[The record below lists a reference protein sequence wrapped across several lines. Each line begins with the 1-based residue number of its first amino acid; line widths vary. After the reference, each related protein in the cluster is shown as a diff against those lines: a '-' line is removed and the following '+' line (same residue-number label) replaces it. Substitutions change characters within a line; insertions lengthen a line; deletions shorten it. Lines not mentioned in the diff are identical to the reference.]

1 MASRK
6 DEDWLGVLLGAVL
19 GGLFIATA
27 WVLRRFWVTLGW
39 VLVFAFALSKD
50 IESLSSAPYRALGVA
65 MLLVSLLVLSRRFR
79 GLRKVLPVVA
89 EVERARS
96 QKRRRVGNRLLR
108 DFGFIATN
116 DATSYR
122 TEFSR
127 GVWTIDAP
135 LATLTDPLWVE
146 NVVRDRLAV
155 IDGAQDALIEQTGV
169 GGHYRI
175 TFLSAIRRDPRAEMT
190 PLEQP
195 LQWSGDWDAVP
206 YGLRADGSR
215 ATHRIRECSGT
226 VVGGLPGGGKTGG
239 LTALLSV
246 LVPCPAV
253 QFLVW
258 DGKGGHDW
266 GWLASRAALFNRDD
280 EDRERIALELEAVVG
295 VMRDRLDRMVD
306 LRGGPSI
313 WDTGGP
319 SVDMPLLVL
328 VIDECQAILDKELIP
343 RDDKESLRYRQR
355 TEAAISVLVRKGRS
369 VGVWVIPTTQK
380 PTSDSLPTTIG
391 SNAASAIA
399 FRVKTHE
406 AERAIMGTAPG
417 PNDPTATSLPA
428 IPGYAVVSS
437 ESGDREVVRF
447 GYLPVDAA
455 ARSAK
460 ESSSLR
466 RSVIGPITR
475 STASAEGANSGGE
488 SENNTAAD
496 NSSDEQ
502 SPRPRRKRAPR
513 KSRSEAA

>member
-1 MASRK
+1 MASKK
-6 DEDWLGVLLGAVL
+6 DEDWLGVLLGAIL
-19 GGLFIATA
+19 GGLFVATA

-39 VLVFAFALSKD
+39 IALFGMALARDVETVRSWPLYALS
-50 IESLSSAPYRALGVA
+50 VA
-65 MLLVSLLVLSRRFR
+65 VLLVLLLVLSRRFR
-79 GLRKVLPVVA
+79 WLRKGLPVLA
-89 EVERARS
+89 EVERARG
-96 QKRRRVGNRLLR
+96 QKRQRIGNRLLR
-108 DFGFIATN
+108 DFGFIASS
-116 DATSYR
+116 DPTSYR
-122 TEFSR
+122 TWFSR

-135 LATLTDPLWVE
+135 LATLTDPVWVE

-155 IDGAQDALIEQTGV
+155 IDGAQDVLVEQTNV

-175 TFLSAIRRDPRAEMT
+175 TFLSDARRDPRSEMA
-190 PLEQP
+190 PLDRP
-195 LQWSGDWDAVP
+195 LSWDGNWDAVP
-206 YGLRADGSR
+206 YGLRADGSL
-215 ATHRIRECSGT
+215 ATHRVRECSGT

-246 LVPCPAV
+246 LVPCAAV
-253 QFLVW
+253 QFLIW

-266 GWLASRAALFNRDD
+266 GWLASRASLFNRDD
-280 EDRERIALELEAVVG
+280 EDREQIALQLEAVVG
-295 VMRDRLDRMVD
+295 VMRERLDRMVD

-319 SVDMPLLVL
+319 SEDLPLLVL

-343 RDDKESLRYRQR
+343 RDDKDALRYRQR
-355 TEAAISVLVRKGRS
+355 AEAAISVLVRKGRS

-417 PNDPTATSLPA
+417 ANDPTATALPA
-428 IPGYAVVSS
+428 VPGFAVVSS
-437 ESGDREVVRF
+437 ETGDREVVRF

-455 ARSAK
+455 ARAAH

-466 RSVIGPITR
+466 RSVIGPIIRPTEPTEGP
-475 STASAEGANSGGE
+475 TAGSEPTGDAQGE
-488 SENNTAAD
+488 QA
-496 NSSDEQ
+496 
-502 SPRPRRKRAPR
+502 PRPRRKRASR
-513 KSRSEAA
+513 KPQAEPA

>member
-1 MASRK
+1 MASKK
-6 DEDWLGVLLGAVL
+6 DDDWLGVLLGAIL

-27 WVLRRFWVTLGW
+27 WILRRLWVTLGW
-39 VLVFAFALSKD
+39 LALFGFALSKD
-50 IESLSSAPYRALGVA
+50 VEALNSVPLRFVGVA
-65 MLLVSLLVLSRRFR
+65 VLLVILMVLSRRFR
-79 GLRKVLPVVA
+79 WLRKALPVVA
-89 EVERARS
+89 EVERVRE
-96 QKRRRVGNRLLR
+96 QKRRRVGNKLLR
-108 DFGFIATN
+108 DFGFIDSN
-116 DATSYR
+116 DPTAYR
-122 TEFSR
+122 TAFSR

-135 LATLTDPLWVE
+135 LATLTDPLSVE
-146 NVVRDRLAV
+146 NAVRDRLAV
-155 IDGAQDALIEQTGV
+155 IDGAQDVQIEQTDV

-175 TFLSAIRRDPRAEMT
+175 TSLSDARRDPRAEMT

-195 LQWSGDWDAVP
+195 LSWDGDWDAVP
-206 YGLRADGSR
+206 YGLRADGSL
-215 ATHRIRECSGT
+215 ATHRVRECSGT

-246 LVPCPAV
+246 LVPCAAV

-266 GWLASRAALFNRDD
+266 GWLAPRASLFNRDD

-319 SVDMPLLVL
+319 SIDMPLLVL

-343 RDDKESLRYRQR
+343 RDDKEALRYRQR

-417 PNDPTATSLPA
+417 PSDPTATGLPA
-428 IPGYAVVSS
+428 VPGYAVVSS

-455 ARSAK
+455 ARTAH
-460 ESSSLR
+460 ESSNLR
-466 RSVIGPITR
+466 RAVIGPIIRPTVP
-475 STASAEGANSGGE
+475 TEGPSPEGE
-488 SENNTAAD
+488 SKNDATAGEAR
-496 NSSDEQ
+496 DEQ
-502 SPRPRRKRAPR
+502 TPRPRHKRAPR
-513 KSRSEAA
+513 KSRTEAA